1 MDPFPDIE
9 NVLRA
14 LLLRDFA
21 ANLPSESRVGT
32 DFIVDFTDRLPYI
45 RLERVGGSSV
55 PLNDY
60 PLVDVEFFDD
70 TTADL
75 KSLSAD
81 VHTYLLGYP
90 HTVELGS
97 RRITL
102 DTVGVTVAPRRLPWA
117 DENIRRFAA
126 TYQFSVRR

>member
-1 MDPFPDIE
+1 MESFPDIE
-9 NVLRA
+9 NVVRA

-21 ANLPSESRVGT
+21 VRLPNQGQVGT
-32 DFIVDFTDRLPYI
+32 DFIVDFTGRLPYV

-55 PLNDY
+55 RLNDY

-81 VHTYLLGYP
+81 VHAYLLGYP
-90 HTVELGS
+90 HSVELGS
-97 RRITL
+97 RRVTL

-126 TYQFSVRR
+126 TYQLSIRR